1 MNLIRLVTVSAFCLS
16 VQIATAQDFVSSYKP
31 KNQIEMKVLTKLKGL
46 PEIKEHYGSK
56 KNPKPDIIMG
66 EPYSQSKYYRFQVG
80 FDYGD
85 RFGTNYY
92 LSIDPQTLQVYF
104 DDFSDDESPGKSIT
118 LAQWRK
124 WRTNPGFNKSH
135 KWVKGKLVVLKD
147 Q

>member
-1 MNLIRLVTVSAFCLS
+1 MIRLVALSIFCLS
-16 VQIATAQDFVSSYKP
+16 IQIATAQDFVSSYKP
-31 KNQIEMKVLTKLKGL
+31 KNQTERTVLAKLKEL
-46 PEIKEHYGSK
+46 PEIKEHYTSRK
-56 KNPKPDIIMG
+56 KPKPDIIIA

-85 RFGTNYY
+85 RFDTNYY
-92 LSIDPQTLQVYF
+92 LSIDPKTLQVYF
-104 DDFSDDESPGKSIT
+104 DDFSDEPAGKSIT

-124 WRTNPGFNKSH
+124 WRSNPGFNKPH